1 MRQAQPESNSD
12 SMARRNSQRRTLV
25 IGAGLAVAAL
35 VAATVLHEPAQHAQ
49 TGTDLA
55 ASSAV
60 TSPSAPA
67 QNGAATAGTRRGP
80 FFDPALWGGGVR
92 RAGALA
98 WGCPGTPAARCQ
110 RQFALGVG
118 PQRQ

>member
-60 TSPSAPA
+60 TSPA
-67 QNGAATAGTRRGP
+67 QNGAATAGTTPSIDAAKSHFERT
-80 FFDPALWGGGVR
+80 DEPAVEESVNSHGG
-92 RAGALA
+92 
-98 WGCPGTPAARCQ
+98 
-110 RQFALGVG
+110 
-118 PQRQ
+118 

>member
-35 VAATVLHEPAQHAQ
+35 VAANVLHEPAQHAQ

-60 TSPSAPA
+60 TSLSTPA
-67 QNGAATAGTRRGP
+67 QNSAATAGTTSSIDAAKPHFERT
-80 FFDPALWGGGVR
+80 DEPAVEESVNSHGG
-92 RAGALA
+92 
-98 WGCPGTPAARCQ
+98 
-110 RQFALGVG
+110 
-118 PQRQ
+118 

>member
-35 VAATVLHEPAQHAQ
+35 VAATVLHQPAQHAQ
-49 TGTDLA
+49 TGTDFA

-60 TSPSAPA
+60 TSPSAPT
-67 QNGAATAGTRRGP
+67 QNGAATAGTTSSIDAAKPHFERT
-80 FFDPALWGGGVR
+80 DEPAVEESVNSHGG
-92 RAGALA
+92 
-98 WGCPGTPAARCQ
+98 
-110 RQFALGVG
+110 
-118 PQRQ
+118 

>member
-35 VAATVLHEPAQHAQ
+35 VAAAVLHQPAQHAQ

-55 ASSAV
+55 ASSAAAADT
-60 TSPSAPA
+60 TSSIDAAKPRFERTDEPA
-67 QNGAATAGTRRGP
+67 TEESVNSH
-80 FFDPALWGGGVR
+80 GG
-92 RAGALA
+92 
-98 WGCPGTPAARCQ
+98 
-110 RQFALGVG
+110 
-118 PQRQ
+118 